1 MNFLGKL
8 CNLFIKFIFILICIL
23 VLLLFSIQ
31 IVNIIS
37 EKYFEYI
44 THCKIMK
51 NGSLFRGYNPYTK
64 TLICEGISDRGDS
77 ASVDG
82 YNNSEIVDN
91 YLIIKTYGIFSG
103 KYENWCFSKVPQFF
117 IYDINK
123 KYMSR
128 IQSSE
133 VNDLKEIYHNRIKR
147 DFFRQDINY
156 LENKNFK
163 NQIDCEQK

>member
-23 VLLLFSIQ
+23 ALLLFSMWTA
-31 IVNIIS
+31 NIIS
-37 EKYFEYI
+37 EKYFEYK
-44 THCKIMK
+44 THCKIVEY
-51 NGSLFRGYNPYTK
+51 GSLFRGYNPYTRN
-64 TLICEGISDRGDS
+64 LVCEGISDNNDG
-77 ASVDG
+77 ALVDG
-82 YNNSEIVDN
+82 YNDSEIVDN
-91 YLIIKTYGIFSG
+91 YLIIKAYGVFSG

-133 VNDLKEIYHNRIKR
+133 MNNLQEIYRNRIKS
-147 DFFRQDINY
+147 DFFKQNTNY
-156 LENKNFK
+156 LENNNFK
-163 NQIDCEQK
+163 NQIDCE